1 MIDGG
6 ALHEALVWDAR
17 ATREECGV
25 DLRNEREMR
34 LVYVYF

>member
-6 ALHEALVWDAR
+6 TPHEALVCDAR

-34 LVYVYF
+34 SVYV

>member
-6 ALHEALVWDAR
+6 TNHEALVCDAR

-25 DLRNEREMR
+25 DLRNERKLRM
-34 LVYVYF
+34 VNM